1 MLDAALICHLG
12 VLIDGVPI
20 VLPTTFGV
28 DLEGPDAGGSLYLHG
43 SVAARSLREG
53 PVRVVSVSITVL
65 DGLVLARSGFHH
77 SMNYR
82 SAVVIGC
89 PRVVTDLDEKNHA
102 MDCVVDHVV
111 PGRSS
116 TLRPHSRKEL
126 AATTVLA
133 LALAEA
139 SVKSRSGPPA
149 DDLADIDDIERGQWA
164 GELPV
169 RLAAGALVTAPDSA
183 TDEPPADVS
192 ARLAA
197 LT

>member
-20 VLPTTFGV
+20 VLPTTFAV

-53 PVRVVSVSITVL
+53 PAHVVSVSVTVL

-89 PRVVTDLDEKNHA
+89 PRVVTDLDEKHHA
-102 MDCVVDHVV
+102 MNCVVDHVV

-149 DDLADIDDIERGQWA
+149 DDMADIERGQWA
-164 GELPV
+164 GEMPV

-197 LT
+197 LS